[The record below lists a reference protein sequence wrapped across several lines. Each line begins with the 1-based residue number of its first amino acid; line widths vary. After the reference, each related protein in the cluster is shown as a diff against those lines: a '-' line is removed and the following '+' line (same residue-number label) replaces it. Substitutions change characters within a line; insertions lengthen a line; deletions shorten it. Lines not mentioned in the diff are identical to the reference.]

1 VAFAKEKLAAKKAA
15 AKEAAKEA
23 KATARAASMIAKASA
38 RDAIRASPRKAKAKT
53 AAAPAFW
60 RLGLAGEVT
69 DDEAEEEVE
78 GAPTAMAVG
87 APEACATHRRHRHL
101 HLRRLHPHRHRCLRH
116 PHRCLAA
123 SIAATI
129 ATAALDTTAFA
140 STSIGSTITTL
151 APNETQVWSAL
162 ACSARRRYY

>member
-1 VAFAKEKLAAKKAA
+1 
-15 AKEAAKEA
+15 
-23 KATARAASMIAKASA
+23 M
-38 RDAIRASPRKAKAKT
+38 
-53 AAAPAFW
+53 
-60 RLGLAGEVT
+60 GLAGEVT